1 MGNQQYSPLICSE
14 RIANLLHGWFQEA
27 SGENDELYLQMCRS
41 YSLER
46 HLLVA
51 RTFGAGFDHF
61 VGHSIA
67 DFLPELSGDLKAVV
81 EVRLKQLSVIREYIR
96 ADQLGGELHG
106 WCGRALAACV
116 DFSAECVHPLKFRA
130 EAARIFEM
138 LGCVETDDCKQ
149 LVSTHP
155 DFVIVKKKKASSR
168 DGLHHTNLP
177 FEMTVHMFAA
187 LSVAMTST
195 RSVDRGWFDDIPD
208 ANASTWHDSSLGL
221 NCHTN
226 VSRTEPVHGPC

>member
-1 MGNQQYSPLICSE
+1 
-14 RIANLLHGWFQEA
+14 
-27 SGENDELYLQMCRS
+27 MCRS

-130 EAARIFEM
+130 ETARIFEM

-195 RSVDRGWFDDIPD
+195 RSVDRGWFDEIPD
-208 ANASTWHDSSLGL
+208 ADASTWHDTSLGPFR
-221 NCHTN
+221 HTN
-226 VSRTEPVHGPC
+226 VSRAEPVAIHGPC